1 MLFRKLRMGLGRDLG
16 VLVCWGRHRRAG
28 RGFCTL
34 LAAASTTA
42 CLLLYLTAISAPS
55 AWDKQAE
62 DAVGSNGW
70 NEEET
75 RHRMRDARLD
85 NDKRLRQIEQVCRRH
100 NLGLYRQSAK
110 ASSIKHPP
118 TPQYSVFYIDK
129 PHKLAWCPIYKAAS
143 STWLYNF
150 LILGGVSEESLKT
163 PKEQLSVLARR
174 IYPEPEYS
182 EAEEAFRTNFV
193 FMVVRHPFERLLS
206 AYRDKLE
213 NSKVGLE
220 HGVLHFYEKYG
231 RRIVSKYRFNRTL
244 GRDAVMDLK
253 EERIEPTF
261 QEFVRYLI
269 DEDLTRA
276 DDHWIPY
283 YLFCTPCLLR
293 YDFIAKVETMQRDQE
308 YVIRSSGLLG
318 EKGIQP
324 RWRHQTRG
332 GRSVGDTAKLYFSQ
346 LTVKEIMALYNKY
359 SLDFELFGYNPA
371 EYLHYAKDG

>member
-1 MLFRKLRMGLGRDLG
+1 MIMMIAYFVCFFIFSLPSDDLHQ
-16 VLVCWGRHRRAG
+16 R
-28 RGFCTL
+28 
-34 LAAASTTA
+34 
-42 CLLLYLTAISAPS
+42 
-55 AWDKQAE
+55 E
-62 DAVGSNGW
+62 
-70 NEEET
+70 
-75 RHRMRDARLD
+75 ARLD
-85 NDKRLRQIEQVCRRH
+85 NDKRLRQVEEVCRRH
-100 NLGLYRQSAK
+100 NLGLYRQSAGT
-110 ASSIKHPP
+110 SSIKHPP

-129 PHKLAWCPIYKAAS
+129 PHKISWCPIYKAAS

-150 LILGGVSEESLKT
+150 LILGGVPEASLQA

-174 IYPEPEYS
+174 IFPEPEFK
-182 EAEEAFRTNFV
+182 EAEEAFRSTFK

-220 HGVLHFYEKYG
+220 HGVLHFYRKYG
-231 RRIVSKYRFNRTL
+231 RHIVSKYRFNRTL
-244 GRDAVMDLK
+244 PRDTKVDEN

-261 QEFVRYLI
+261 REFVRYLI
-269 DEDLTRA
+269 DEDPTRA

-293 YDFIAKVETMQRDQE
+293 YDAIAKVETMQRDQE
-308 YVIRSSGLLG
+308 YIIRSSGLLG

-332 GRSVGDTAKLYFSQ
+332 GRSAGSKAKAYFSQ
-346 LTVKEIMALYNKY
+346 LTAHEVMALYNKY

-371 EYLHYAKDG
+371 EYLRYASGE